1 MPLQGSVTMDEIS
14 NRKTCKHIKTL
25 TSHSLDFFAYIRSI
39 AVLRA
44 ANTAVRMW
52 AISQYLEHGLDA
64 H

>member
-1 MPLQGSVTMDEIS
+1 MDEIS